1 MKFCI
6 YCGHEISENAKFCT
20 TCGKEQ
26 IQDKQPRSRTVWT
39 DDQDDA
45 NEYTR
50 AAKKGKKYKAVI
62 VVLVIVF
69 AAGIIWKA
77 GIFQKNNNDNS
88 VATIKNSQE
97 EVSADSE
104 NEETKK
110 KTDVSTQ
117 DTDTTLQNKQQNVQQ
132 DNVTQADQ
140 NEVVSTDEYILPTD
154 TQYISESDLW
164 GLTQEE
170 VALARNEVYARH
182 GYVFQNQDYQNY
194 FSSKSWYQPDAAYQ
208 PMDDTLSKIE
218 KANVDMIV
226 KYEVSKGW
234 RKS

>member
-20 TCGKEQ
+20 ICGKEQ
-26 IQDKQPRSRTVWT
+26 IQNKQLKNRTVWT
-39 DDQDDA
+39 DDQDDTD
-45 NEYTR
+45 EYMRET
-50 AAKKGKKYKAVI
+50 KKGKKFKTAI
-62 VVLVIVF
+62 VVLVIAF

-77 GIFQKNNNDNS
+77 GIFQQNNNDNS

-104 NEETKK
+104 NKETKT

-117 DTDTTLQNKQQNVQQ
+117 DTDTTLQNKQQNVPQ
-132 DNVTQADQ
+132 DNVTQGDQ
-140 NEVVSTDEYILPTD
+140 NEVISTDEYILPTD

-194 FSSKSWYQPDAAYQ
+194 FSAKSWYQPDAAYQ
-208 PMDDTLSKIE
+208 PTDDTLSKIE
-218 KANVDMIV
+218 KANVDLIV